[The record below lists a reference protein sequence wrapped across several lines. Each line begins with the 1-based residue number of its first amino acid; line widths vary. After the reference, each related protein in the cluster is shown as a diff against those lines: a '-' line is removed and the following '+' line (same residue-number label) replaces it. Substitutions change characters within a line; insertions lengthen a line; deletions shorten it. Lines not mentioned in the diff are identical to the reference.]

1 VEVEGNLFLRW
12 VALYALASVWRR
24 GEMEKHKHVLAR
36 LTGWGGAWRGEAMG
50 MDARRVHEYF
60 TKIWP
65 KASQVYS
72 FLLPFIFATSPC
84 LIRFD
89 RDRPS
94 RLRDFATL
102 GGSSL

>member
-1 VEVEGNLFLRW
+1 MHLQVCGEEEKWRNTSACL
-12 VALYALASVWRR
+12 LASP
-24 GEMEKHKHVLAR
+24 GGA
-36 LTGWGGAWRGEAMG
+36 GQGGAWRGEAMG
-50 MDARRVHEYF
+50 MDARCVHEYF

-72 FLLPFIFATSPC
+72 FLLPLIFATSPC